1 MKDFYEIKYH
11 QEGHD
16 PLNRSEH
23 SHDNCYELIHTVS
36 GDGTVLIRD
45 RIYPLQP
52 GYLYLINARNVHC
65 TNPEN
70 AGQYVRS
77 KIIFSEDLGRALIGI
92 MGLESTLL
100 HLLEK
105 KSGGFFP
112 LPVHLPNKAD
122 ALFRE
127 CAAADA
133 EETEHSRAI
142 IITAL
147 TGIFL
152 MLVHDA
158 IAAEP
163 EEGNIS
169 RVLRYINLHLA
180 EPLSLD
186 VIAKETF
193 LSKYYLCRMFHRET
207 GMTVNQ
213 YIAHCRIAKARRA
226 LTETTLTV
234 SDISEQCGFN
244 SISYFTQCFREM
256 EGMTPSEYR
265 RKSAKRI
272 PGSPG

>member
-23 SHDNCYELIHTVS
+23 SHDNCYELIQIVS

-45 RIYPLQP
+45 RIYPLRP
-52 GYLYLINARNVHC
+52 GYLYLINAMNVHC

-77 KIIFSEDLGRALIGI
+77 KIIFSASLGRALLGI

-100 HLLEK
+100 HLLEE

-112 LPVHLPNKAD
+112 LPEHLSGKAD
-122 ALFRE
+122 ALFHQ
-127 CAAADA
+127 CTAAFA
-133 EETEHSRAI
+133 ENTEHSRAI
-142 IITAL
+142 MITAL
-147 TGIFL
+147 SGIFL

-158 IAAEP
+158 IAVEP

-169 RVLRYINLHLA
+169 RVLRYINHHLA

-186 VIAKETF
+186 EIARETF

-207 GMTVNQ
+207 GMTINQ
-213 YIAHCRIAKARRA
+213 YIVSCRIAKAKRA
-226 LTETTLTV
+226 LAQTTHTI
-234 SDISEQCGFN
+234 SDISGQCGFN
-244 SISYFTQCFREM
+244 STSYFTQCFREM
-256 EGMTPSEYR
+256 EGIPHREYR
-265 RKSAKRI
+265 RKFGK
-272 PGSPG
+272 GE

>member
-1 MKDFYEIKYH
+1 MGAKRICLCGLFAALLCLCSWL
-11 QEGHD
+11 QL
-16 PLNRSEH
+16 PLGSYR
-23 SHDNCYELIHTVS
+23 LT
-36 GDGTVLIRD
+36 
-45 RIYPLQP
+45 LQ
-52 GYLYLINARNVHC
+52 
-65 TNPEN
+65 T
-70 AGQYVRS
+70 
-77 KIIFSEDLGRALIGI
+77 F
-92 MGLESTLL
+92 
-100 HLLEK
+100 
-105 KSGGFFP
+105 
-112 LPVHLPNKAD
+112 
-122 ALFRE
+122 
-127 CAAADA
+127 
-133 EETEHSRAI
+133 
-142 IITAL
+142 
-147 TGIFL
+147 GIFL

-180 EPLSLD
+180 EPLSLAE
-186 VIAKETF
+186 IAGETF

-226 LTETTLTV
+226 LTETASTV